1 MINGLYAEVYCSKI
15 CELMYGEYHV
25 KWRTLRCVVDQI
37 G

>member
-1 MINGLYAEVYCSKI
+1 MINGLHAEYCGKI
-15 CELMYGEYHV
+15 CELLHVECHV